1 MLPDFD
7 ELGYLPPGVHAA
19 TLDEV
24 ATRFGSE
31 SELRRVQFESP
42 SWLMEAVRHAGIE
55 RVIINGSFVTSK
67 REPNDVDIALQ
78 IGDNVESTL
87 PELRALLT
95 GMPFLEVQMLRRGD
109 FEFLVEDIYCSDRDG
124 QPKGVVEIE
133 Q

>member
-1 MLPDFD
+1 MLPEFD

-24 ATRFGSE
+24 ATRFGTE
-31 SELRRVQFESP
+31 SEIRRVQFESL

-55 RVIINGSFVTSK
+55 RVVINGSFVTSK
-67 REPNDVDIALQ
+67 RQPNDVDIALQ

-95 GMPFLEVQMLRRGD
+95 GMPFLQVEMLRRGD
-109 FEFLVEDIYCSDRDG
+109 FEFLVEVIYGSDRDG
-124 QPKGVVEIE
+124 QPKGVVEVE